1 MAMHVS
7 NFDDVGDDDKIL
19 RLRDVEAIVGLK
31 RSTIY
36 RKISEGLSQLAGQP
50 RSTGAHALRVPQRP
64 ASELVVPYT
73 PHTLSTN
80 ENAPGCNRRR

>member
-7 NFDDVGDDDKIL
+7 NSDDVGDDDKIL

-36 RKISEGLSQLAGQP
+36 RKISEGHFP
-50 RSTGAHALRVPQRP
+50 RQRLLCGSSVGWRNSEIQAWIRQREAL
-64 ASELVVPYT
+64 
-73 PHTLSTN
+73 
-80 ENAPGCNRRR
+80 

>member
-36 RKISEGLSQLAGQP
+36 RKISEGIFP
-50 RSTGAHALRVPQRP
+50 R
-64 ASELVVPYT
+64 
-73 PHTLSTN
+73 
-80 ENAPGCNRRR
+80 

>member
-7 NFDDVGDDDKIL
+7 NSDDVSDDDKIL

-36 RKISEGLSQLAGQP
+36 RKILKAFSCDKGRSGSSVVGVIAKSRLDSE
-50 RSTGAHALRVPQRP
+50 REAL
-64 ASELVVPYT
+64 
-73 PHTLSTN
+73 
-80 ENAPGCNRRR
+80 